1 LPPVAPWLGGW
12 KRRTKPSTGF
22 ARSTPN
28 LELSTLS
35 IFGHFVDGRIKKD
48 YMERLRKAGLPE

>member
-1 LPPVAPWLGGW
+1 
-12 KRRTKPSTGF
+12 
-22 ARSTPN
+22 
-28 LELSTLS
+28 LSTLS